1 MSETQK
7 LLLLL
12 LLLTTTMLI
21 RSQSHFTKMVLLHTK
36 ELNNRKII
44 TIKWFTKSYLLRELQ
59 KVIKREE
66 GKTEKVSHFLIRKI
80 SQIKELYKKNV

>member
-1 MSETQK
+1 MSEAQK

-12 LLLTTTMLI
+12 LLSATTTMFI
-21 RSQSHFTKMVLLHTK
+21 RSQSHFTKMVLHTK

-44 TIKWFTKSYLLRELQ
+44 TIKSLTDSYLLRELQ

-66 GKTEKVSHFLIRKI
+66 GKTEKLSHF
-80 SQIKELYKKNV
+80 

>member
-12 LLLTTTMLI
+12 LLLTTTMFI

-44 TIKWFTKSYLLRELQ
+44 TIKLLTNSYLLRELQ